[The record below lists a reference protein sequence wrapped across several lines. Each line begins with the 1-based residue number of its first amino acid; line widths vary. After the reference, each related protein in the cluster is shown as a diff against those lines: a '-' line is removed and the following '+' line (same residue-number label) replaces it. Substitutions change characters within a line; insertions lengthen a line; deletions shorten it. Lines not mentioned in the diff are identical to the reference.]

1 MKIIAQDL
9 SNQVESMRSEGK
21 VSREVVIASI
31 KNTLNTYKDIYGITI
46 TYESGQLDDNDV
58 NYAGKEGHGKDGRFM
73 PYVIRNGNN
82 LVMDIGIYDEYTEE
96 QMLWYNIPKKTGK
109 PFLTEPTTY
118 PVQGKDVTMSSVVV
132 PIMRDNQFVGVVSI
146 DTELDYMQAELEK
159 VKPMGGFTELLSA
172 KGVYVANGGDAKKV
186 KEDASKQDEWKKLL
200 ERTSK
205 GEEFS
210 EFGTSTTT
218 GQKVLRVFSPVHMEG
233 SEQYWTYVSVIPL
246 SSILAQYNFLLKLMI
261 IIGLIM
267 LVVTIAIKYFLI
279 SKAVNPIVYISQILT
294 QMADSDFTGKVPI
307 KFLKSQDEVGD
318 LARAIQTMQKSISDV
333 IHGVINEAKTVD
345 ESATHTQRNIVDL
358 SSEIEAVSATTEELS
373 AGMEETAASTQEM
386 NATSSEIEHAV
397 ESIAE
402 KAQEGADTALE
413 ISKRAEHLKENAINS
428 QKVAHSTH
436 SSVDEKL
443 RNAIA
448 QSKAIEQINV
458 LSDSIL
464 QITSQTNL
472 LALNAA
478 IEAARAGEA
487 GRGFAVVA
495 DEIRK
500 LAEDSKNTVT
510 QIQDITRQVV
520 SSVEN
525 LAQSSEQVLDFIQT
539 QVIKD
544 YDSMVATGEQYYKDA
559 EYVNSLVTD
568 FSATAEELAASIQN
582 MIKAINEISTAN
594 NEAASGT
601 QNIAQKTTNVSEEA
615 STVVKLASLTKESSE
630 KLMQMVSRF
639 KV

>member
-1 MKIIAQDL
+1 
-9 SNQVESMRSEGK
+9 
-21 VSREVVIASI
+21 
-31 KNTLNTYKDIYGITI
+31 
-46 TYESGQLDDNDV
+46 
-58 NYAGKEGHGKDGRFM
+58 
-73 PYVIRNGNN
+73 
-82 LVMDIGIYDEYTEE
+82 
-96 QMLWYNIPKKTGK
+96 
-109 PFLTEPTTY
+109 
-118 PVQGKDVTMSSVVV
+118 
-132 PIMRDNQFVGVVSI
+132 
-146 DTELDYMQAELEK
+146 
-159 VKPMGGFTELLSA
+159 
-172 KGVYVANGGDAKKV
+172 
-186 KEDASKQDEWKKLL
+186 
-200 ERTSK
+200 
-205 GEEFS
+205 
-210 EFGTSTTT
+210 
-218 GQKVLRVFSPVHMEG
+218 
-233 SEQYWTYVSVIPL
+233 
-246 SSILAQYNFLLKLMI
+246 
-261 IIGLIM
+261 
-267 LVVTIAIKYFLI
+267 
-279 SKAVNPIVYISQILT
+279 
-294 QMADSDFTGKVPI
+294 
-307 KFLKSQDEVGD
+307 LKSQDEVGD